1 MVFIGLTRLYAYE
14 AFPFKYQGT
23 LLNSIQEQEAVR
35 TSVLALGD
43 VRLLGTPIVQSEVHL
58 HRDGG
63 RSPPG
68 TTPIQAA
75 THRTLAS
82 SPTL

>member
-1 MVFIGLTRLYAYE
+1 MVFTGLTRLYAHKALSFTSRDTTKLHIE
-14 AFPFKYQGT
+14 R
-23 LLNSIQEQEAVR
+23 EAVG

-43 VRLLGTPIVQSEVHL
+43 VRLLGTPIVQSEVHQ

-68 TTPIQAA
+68 TAPIQAA